1 MKDVRK
7 AAQDIQ
13 ERVREMAYY
22 MWEAA
27 GRQQGI
33 ATEYWLAAEREVL
46 TTMKTTAEKLMP
58 SAKFKAQ
65 VESAIAETWTKPEP
79 KKEPTTAPSAKKAQ
93 APAQKSAPAATAAK
107 KPEPA
112 SKSAAQPKPAAKV
125 VAEKP
130 AEGIETIEGIGP
142 AYKTKL
148 AKAGI
153 HTPAEL
159 LEKGGSAAGRK
170 SIVAGT
176 GISNKR
182 ILKWV
187 NMADLMRIPGVTGQF
202 AELLEAAGVD
212 TVKEL
217 RNRNGDNL
225 ASTMKDV
232 NAAKN
237 LTPSVPSAKDVTGWI
252 EKAKKLDPKVTH

>member
-13 ERVREMAYY
+13 ERIRELAYY

-46 TTMKTTAEKLMP
+46 STMKITAEKLMP
-58 SAKFKAQ
+58 SAKMRAQ
-65 VESAIAETWTKPEP
+65 VESAIAQTWTKSDAN
-79 KKEPTTAPSAKKAQ
+79 KKPTSAPSAKKAQ
-93 APAQKSAPAATAAK
+93 APAEKPVTSATK
-107 KPEPA
+107 KPEAPA
-112 SKSAAQPKPAAKV
+112 KPAAQPKTAPKV
-125 VAEKP
+125 TADKP

-142 AYKTKL
+142 AYRAKL

-153 HTPAEL
+153 HSPAEL

-170 SIVAGT
+170 SIVEGT

-217 RNRNGDNL
+217 RNRNGENL

-237 LTPSVPSAKDVTGWI
+237 LTPSVPSAKDVMGWI

>member
-7 AAQDIQ
+7 AAHDIQ
-13 ERVREMAYY
+13 ERIREMAYH
-22 MWEAA
+22 MWETA

-46 TTMKTTAEKLMP
+46 TTMKTTAEKLIP
-58 SAKFKAQ
+58 SGKFKTQLEA
-65 VESAIAETWTKPEP
+65 AIAETWTKPEP
-79 KKEPTTAPSAKKAQ
+79 KKKPATAPAAKA
-93 APAQKSAPAATAAK
+93 APAPAEKPAPAASAANKSAPPAK
-107 KPEPA
+107 PA
-112 SKSAAQPKPAAKV
+112 PQPKSAPKAA
-125 VAEKP
+125 AAKP

-153 HTPAEL
+153 HSPAEL

-170 SIVAGT
+170 SLVAGT

-237 LTPSVPSAKDVTGWI
+237 LTPSVPSAKDVAGWI
-252 EKAKKLDPKVTH
+252 EKAKKLDPKVSH